1 MVLSLEEDYSCSC
14 YLELIL
20 AAEVLFRQYV
30 IKTQLL
36 TCERHRYLR
45 KRNKGVRKYFEKQ

>member
-14 YLELIL
+14 YLELVL

-45 KRNKGVRKYFEKQ
+45 KRNKGVMGC